1 MISRMAGT
9 NPSRCRLCEAD
20 RKAAFAVATRRRIK
34 PVRTRA
40 MTLLETMMAMS
51 LMTVISVIGA
61 QTVRITWQA
70 WDMQARRSDTL
81 QHLSGTLTHITRHLR
96 SARTV
101 VEVSGPTD
109 DSGFLAITLPDDSV
123 VKWDHDSSSHRI
135 YYGIDPPTS
144 LLALD
149 IDTLTFECFEIDG
162 VTSTTTTTD
171 IRMIRITSSVTVTG
185 QSVPLAAMV
194 WIRKQRDGL
203 AAEYVDFHASD
214 YSGSASWDNDSNLL
228 GTPDGL
234 LSDGDSGSRIN
245 AHILQSGYSGTLGTV
260 LVGVYLNTAGPMGD
274 DVLGIQIRDR
284 LPGDGPVHTFGQPA
298 LLRFENNIDWFWV
311 DVTSDYASWTYEDL
325 DLIKVKINNIDAGAG
340 GTTIYVDSVKIRTFE
355 AESNTQTFWLTSTGS
370 WNQEWRDLPGALGP
384 PDSVYARSN
393 LTFYNDV
400 DRQAYFHAGSWE
412 DLGTIVRV
420 RLIVKH
426 LFITAPFVDDEF
438 HVRFPASTESQE
450 PNDTPV
456 PNSAERVSAAELN
469 LYVGS
474 ANKGLLK
481 FDFTNLE
488 EWTWPSLNSRFV
500 RLYGNAVGTPDGGE
514 IKVDAVG
521 VRVRYVPPNGAGLVL
536 WEEL

>member
-1 MISRMAGT
+1 MMSRMAGT
-9 NPSRCRLCEAD
+9 NPWRCRLCEAGG
-20 RKAAFAVATRRRIK
+20 ARRRIK

-70 WDMQARRSDTL
+70 WDMQVRRSDTL
-81 QHLSGTLTHITRHLR
+81 QHLSGTLTHITRYLR

-123 VKWDHDSSSHRI
+123 VKWDHDGITGRI

-162 VTSTTTTTD
+162 VTSTTITTD

-185 QSVPLAAMV
+185 QSVPLSAMV

-203 AAEYVDFHASD
+203 AAEYVDFHATTSSTSIGWQD
-214 YSGSASWDNDSNLL
+214 HVYLTGP
-228 GTPDGL
+228 PDGL
-234 LSDGDSGSRIN
+234 LSSGPQG
-245 AHILQSGYSGTLGTV
+245 ATVKAFGFDTTGYTGTAGTV
-260 LVGVYLNTAGPMGD
+260 LVGLYLKTDNIMGSDFLNIQIKRGPAGP
-274 DVLGIQIRDR
+274 L
-284 LPGDGPVHTFGQPA
+284 HSYGQPA
-298 LLRFENNIDWFWV
+298 LLRFENTMGWFWADVTNDFADWDYDSFGVV
-311 DVTSDYASWTYEDL
+311 DVIVT
-325 DLIKVKINNIDAGAG
+325 NRDAGAG
-340 GTTIYVDSVKIRTFE
+340 GSIIRLDSVKLRTFDT
-355 AESNTQTFWLTSTGS
+355 APQQTTFWLTSTGS
-370 WNQEWRDLPGALGP
+370 WNQEWRDRPGALGS

-393 LTFYNDV
+393 LTFDNDV

-420 RLIVKH
+420 RLKVKN
-426 LFITAPFVDDEF
+426 LFLTAPFVDDEF
-438 HVRFPASTESQE
+438 YVRFPASTESQE
-450 PNDTPV
+450 PNDTPI

-469 LYVGS
+469 QYIGS
-474 ANKGLLK
+474 VNQGTLT

-488 EWTWPSLNSRFV
+488 EWTWPSLNSRFI

-521 VRVRYVPPNGAGLVL
+521 VKVHYVPPNEAGVVL